1 MTHRQPSLPPL
12 AAEDHVCERCGLDYA
27 AVSPAQAV
35 DTLAGLA
42 ERYRGALEAVPA
54 ADRGTRPRP
63 DVWSVAEYVCHARD
77 VFVAFTIRLY
87 RVRTED
93 RPAVEPMFNDLR
105 AARFAYARRDL
116 DAVLAEL
123 ADDIDGFRAEV
134 ARVPADG
141 WDRTCTRL
149 PHEPRTARW
158 LVRQALH
165 EGVHH
170 LLDVEEVARQVR
182 KQSLQPG

>member
-1 MTHRQPSLPPL
+1 M
-12 AAEDHVCERCGLDYA
+12 
-27 AVSPAQAV
+27 
-35 DTLAGLA
+35 
-42 ERYRGALEAVPA
+42 
-54 ADRGTRPRP
+54 
-63 DVWSVAEYVCHARD
+63 WSVAEYVCHARD

-93 RPAVEPMFNDLR
+93 TPALEPMFNDLR
-105 AARFAYARRDL
+105 AARFAYGRRDL

-123 ADDIDGFRAEV
+123 ADDVAGFRAEV
-134 ARVPADG
+134 ARMPADG

-149 PHEPRTARW
+149 PHEQRTARW

-170 LLDVEEVARQVR
+170 LLDVEEVALRVR
-182 KQSLQPG
+182 KQSQPPG